1 MVILYRKLIL
11 LGNGLRISLEVP
23 PIRIHNNCMM
33 NKIDAEDV
41 VYDLTENLYWDMAD
55 SLDDEGQGKLDDLV
69 EDFREKAIDIVMKY
83 SA

>member
-1 MVILYRKLIL
+1 
-11 LGNGLRISLEVP
+11 
-23 PIRIHNNCMM
+23 M